1 MESVSTEK
9 APKAIGPYSQAIKSG
24 GFVFCSGQIAIDPAT
39 NEFKAGSIAEETA
52 RAIENLNAVL
62 EQANTG
68 LDKAVKVTV
77 FLSSMNDFI
86 EMNTVYERYF
96 SKKPAR
102 STVEVSMLP
111 KGARVEIE
119 AIAEV

>member
-39 NEFKAGSIAEETA
+39 DEFKAGSIAEETA

-77 FLSSMNDFI
+77 FLSSMDDFI